1 MISTPAKDSKA
12 ASKKLDSCSPIPS
25 RPTNPISRN
34 SEINPMRRSFSGS
47 PFSKPSII
55 SNQVGGGFNPNT
67 PVNSP
72 SDYPRRN
79 SISRDN
85 IVVTLRDHEDKENG
99 KDQTWKSVRIRSP
112 AKGTKNF
119 MSPTISAA
127 SKINA
132 SPKKKI
138 LADRNEQ
145 IRTSISFADAKS
157 PFMEDL
163 DSNPDKG
170 LNQKKEVS
178 FDSTVIYLA
187 DNNDSKSEKRVD
199 LMVGSSAK
207 DDLNLSSEKLT
218 VEKDCVNLDSSF
230 KINPRVSSSLPSP
243 ALAPLDADPSMPP
256 YDPKTNYLSPR
267 PQFLHYRPNPRV
279 ELYLNKER
287 DGQSLDEIF
296 ASESSESEVSEA
308 EDCHSDDLQK
318 ESDASFAN
326 EVKEE
331 EESEELLLISEPNP
345 ISTFVGEEKE
355 ELLVSEPNSISTS
368 VEKAREKRVSKSHF
382 FTRRKF
388 DALLFVLTVGFLYAS
403 FSKSPVMDPSVL
415 NNLTFP
421 EPYVPPELS
430 EYARQS
436 FEALAHKVQLWLH
449 QCICYTHSLINSF
462 RGGHNLG
469 SLQYANLT
477 ILVGDGIVDGQFAFD
492 QSILGSKVKYEEKV
506 SAPISAAEVDIK
518 LADEWDQPSTADEDI
533 KEVAGDNN
541 DGYFDGVP
549 DPEEVGVPESEEVN
563 LLLQSELTGPGKEV
577 IQESAE
583 TAANVVKLQS
593 NIDLEDQFILIPQT
607 AEIQPEILNSMQ
619 CQGRDDYSSADIESP
634 AAEDNFE
641 ILEGAATENPRSSEG
656 VNILPQSEVT
666 GPGKSTQEAIQ
677 ESAETAANVV
687 KLRSNIDLE
696 DQFVLIPQAAEIQPE
711 ILNSMQSQGRDDI
724 SSADIESPAA
734 EDNFE
739 ILEGAAT
746 ENPRSSE
753 LVTTHS
759 AQRMVGISLIVFSL
773 LGTVF
778 IYMKSRAPTAQNATF
793 TADQVPI
800 TKKLDCCPLSVAAEH
815 EDIAGE
821 SCSSEMSSFSL
832 SYSKKG
838 QKGKSEAPSY
848 ERKPRKSNHRRES
861 MASSD
866 YSVGSMGSPSY
877 GSFTTYEKITSKH
890 GNADEEVITPV
901 RRSSRI
907 RHQVTSP

>member
-1 MISTPAKDSKA
+1 MISTPAKESKA

-47 PFSKPSII
+47 PFSNPSII

-157 PFMEDL
+157 PLMEDS
-163 DSNPDKG
+163 DSNHDKG

-187 DNNDSKSEKRVD
+187 GNNDSKSEKRVD
-199 LMVGSSAK
+199 LIVDSSAK
-207 DDLNLSSEKLT
+207 DDLDLSSEKLT
-218 VEKDCVNLDSSF
+218 VEKDCVNLDSSC
-230 KINPRVSSSLPSP
+230 KINPRVSRSLPSP

-287 DGQSLDEIF
+287 DGQPLDEIF
-296 ASESSESEVSEA
+296 ASESSETEVSEA
-308 EDCHSDDLQK
+308 EDSHSDDLQK
-318 ESDASFAN
+318 ESDASLAN

-345 ISTFVGEEKE
+345 ISTFLEEEKE
-355 ELLVSEPNSISTS
+355 ELLVSVPNSISTS
-368 VEKAREKRVSKSHF
+368 AEKAREKRVSKSHF

-449 QCICYTHSLINSF
+449 QSICYTHNLINSF

-477 ILVGDGIVDGQFAFD
+477 ILVEDGIVDGQFAFE

-506 SAPISAAEVDIK
+506 SAPISAAGVDIK
-518 LADEWDQPSTADEDI
+518 LVDEWDLPSTADEDI

-541 DGYFDGVP
+541 DGYFDSVP
-549 DPEEVGVPESEEVN
+549 DPEEVSVPASEEVN
-563 LLLQSELTGPGKEV
+563 LLPQSEVTGPRKEV

-583 TAANVVKLQS
+583 TANVVKLQS
-593 NIDLEDQFILIPQT
+593 NIDLEDQ
-607 AEIQPEILNSMQ
+607 
-619 CQGRDDYSSADIESP
+619 SA
-634 AAEDNFE
+634 
-641 ILEGAATENPRSSEG
+641 
-656 VNILPQSEVT
+656 
-666 GPGKSTQEAIQ
+666 
-677 ESAETAANVV
+677 
-687 KLRSNIDLE
+687 
-696 DQFVLIPQAAEIQPE
+696 LIPQAAEIQPE

-724 SSADIESPAA
+724 SSADIESIVE

-753 LVTTHS
+753 LVNTHS
-759 AQRMVGISLIVFSL
+759 APQRMVGISLIVFSL

-778 IYMKSRAPTAQNATF
+778 IYMKSRTPTDQNATF

-800 TKKLDCCPLSVAAEH
+800 PKKLDCCPLSVGAEH

-861 MASSD
+861 MASSG

-877 GSFTTYEKITSKH
+877 GSFTTYEKIPSKH

-907 RHQVTSP
+907 RHHVTSP

>member
-1 MISTPAKDSKA
+1 MISTLAKESKA

-25 RPTNPISRN
+25 RPTNPNSRN

-55 SNQVGGGFNPNT
+55 SSQRGGGFNPNT

-79 SISRDN
+79 SINRDN

-127 SKINA
+127 SKFNA
-132 SPKKKI
+132 SPKIKI

-145 IRTSISFADAKS
+145 IRTSISFAEAKS
-157 PFMEDL
+157 PLMEDL
-163 DSNPDKG
+163 DSNPDSHYRG
-170 LNQKKEVS
+170 LNQKEVS

-199 LMVGSSAK
+199 LMVDSSAK
-207 DDLNLSSEKLT
+207 DDLNLSS
-218 VEKDCVNLDSSF
+218 VEKDCVNLDPSF
-230 KINPRVSSSLPSP
+230 KISPRVSSSLPSP
-243 ALAPLDADPSMPP
+243 ALAPLDADPSLPP

-267 PQFLHYRPNPRV
+267 PRFLHYRPNPRI

-287 DGQSLDEIF
+287 DGQPLDEIF
-296 ASESSESEVSEA
+296 ASECSSETEVSEA
-308 EDCHSDDLQK
+308 EDSHSDDLHK
-318 ESDASFAN
+318 ESDASSAN
-326 EVKEE
+326 EVIEE
-331 EESEELLLISEPNP
+331 AEPEELLPISEPNP
-345 ISTFVGEEKE
+345 IGTFVEEEDE
-355 ELLVSEPNSISTS
+355 ELLVTEPNSISTS
-368 VEKAREKRVSKSHF
+368 VEKAEEKRVSKSHF

-388 DALLFVLTVGFLYAS
+388 DALLFVLIVGFLFGL

-430 EYARQS
+430 EYARQNL
-436 FEALAHKVQLWLH
+436 EALANKVQLWLH
-449 QCICYTHSLINSF
+449 QSICYTHNLINSF
-462 RGGHNLG
+462 RGGHKMG

-477 ILVGDGIVDGQFAFD
+477 ILVEDGTVDGQFTFD

-506 SAPISAAEVDIK
+506 SEAISAAEVDVK
-518 LADEWDQPSTADEDI
+518 LVDGGDQPSAAEEDI

-541 DGYFDGVP
+541 NGYIDNVP
-549 DPEEVGVPESEEVN
+549 DPEGVPESEEVN
-563 LLLQSELTGPGKEV
+563 RLPQSEVTEPGKSTQEV
-577 IQESAE
+577 IQENAAEDIKEVARGSNNGYIDSVPDSEEVNLVPQSDVTEPGKSIQEVIQENAE
-583 TAANVVKLQS
+583 TAAYVVKLQS
-593 NIDLEDQFILIPQT
+593 NIDLEDQF
-607 AEIQPEILNSMQ
+607 
-619 CQGRDDYSSADIESP
+619 
-634 AAEDNFE
+634 
-641 ILEGAATENPRSSEG
+641 
-656 VNILPQSEVT
+656 
-666 GPGKSTQEAIQ
+666 
-677 ESAETAANVV
+677 
-687 KLRSNIDLE
+687 
-696 DQFVLIPQAAEIQPE
+696 VLIPQDAEIQPE
-711 ILNSMQSQGRDDI
+711 ILNSMQSQSRDDI
-724 SSADIESPAA
+724 SSADIESSAA
-734 EDNFE
+734 DDNSE

-753 LVTTHS
+753 LVNTHS
-759 AQRMVGISLIVFSL
+759 AQIMIGISLIAFSL

-778 IYMKSRAPTAQNATF
+778 IYMKSRTPTAQNATF
-793 TADQVPI
+793 TVDQVPI
-800 TKKLDCCPLSVAAEH
+800 TKKLDCSPLSVAAEH
-815 EDIAGE
+815 TCIAGE

-832 SYSKKG
+832 SYSDK

-848 ERKPRKSNHRRES
+848 ERKPRKNNHRRES

-866 YSVGSMGSPSY
+866 YSVGSMGSLSY
-877 GSFTTYEKITSKH
+877 GSFTTFEKIPSKH
-890 GNADEEVITPV
+890 VKKGNADEEVITPV

>member
-1 MISTPAKDSKA
+1 MISTLAKESKA

-25 RPTNPISRN
+25 RPTNPNSRN

-55 SNQVGGGFNPNT
+55 SSQRGGGFNPNT

-79 SISRDN
+79 SINRDN

-127 SKINA
+127 SKFNA
-132 SPKKKI
+132 SPKIKI

-145 IRTSISFADAKS
+145 IRTSISFAEAKS
-157 PFMEDL
+157 PLMEDL
-163 DSNPDKG
+163 DSNPDSHYRG
-170 LNQKKEVS
+170 LNQKEVS

-199 LMVGSSAK
+199 LMVDSSAK
-207 DDLNLSSEKLT
+207 DDLNLSS
-218 VEKDCVNLDSSF
+218 VEKDCVNLDPSF
-230 KINPRVSSSLPSP
+230 KISPRVSSSLPSP
-243 ALAPLDADPSMPP
+243 ALAPLDADPSLPP

-267 PQFLHYRPNPRV
+267 PRFLHYRPNPRI

-287 DGQSLDEIF
+287 DGQPLDEIF
-296 ASESSESEVSEA
+296 ASECSSKLKLVKQKTVIEEA
-308 EDCHSDDLQK
+308 EP
-318 ESDASFAN
+318 
-326 EVKEE
+326 
-331 EESEELLLISEPNP
+331 EELLPISEPNP
-345 ISTFVGEEKE
+345 IGTFVEEEDE
-355 ELLVSEPNSISTS
+355 ELLVTEPNSISTS
-368 VEKAREKRVSKSHF
+368 VEKAGEKRKVRCF
-382 FTRRKF
+382 AFCPDCWIF
-388 DALLFVLTVGFLYAS
+388 IWFVLL
-403 FSKSPVMDPSVL
+403 SPVMDPSVL

-430 EYARQS
+430 EYARQNL
-436 FEALAHKVQLWLH
+436 EALANKVQLWLH
-449 QCICYTHSLINSF
+449 QSICYTHNLINSF
-462 RGGHNLG
+462 RGGHKMG

-477 ILVGDGIVDGQFAFD
+477 ILVEDGTVDGQFTFD

-506 SAPISAAEVDIK
+506 SEAISAAEVDVK
-518 LADEWDQPSTADEDI
+518 LVDGGDQPSAAEEDI

-541 DGYFDGVP
+541 NGYIDNVP
-549 DPEEVGVPESEEVN
+549 DPEGVPESEEVN
-563 LLLQSELTGPGKEV
+563 
-577 IQESAE
+577 
-583 TAANVVKLQS
+583 
-593 NIDLEDQFILIPQT
+593 
-607 AEIQPEILNSMQ
+607 
-619 CQGRDDYSSADIESP
+619 R
-634 AAEDNFE
+634 
-641 ILEGAATENPRSSEG
+641 
-656 VNILPQSEVT
+656 LPQSEVT
-666 GPGKSTQEAIQ
+666 EPGKSTQEVIQ
-677 ESAETAANVV
+677 ENAAEDIKEVARGSNNGYIDSVPDSEEVNLLPQSEVTEPGKSIQEVIQENAETAAYVV
-687 KLRSNIDLE
+687 KLQSNIDLE

-711 ILNSMQSQGRDDI
+711 ILNSMQSQSRDDI
-724 SSADIESPAA
+724 SSADMESPAA
-734 EDNFE
+734 EDNSE

-753 LVTTHS
+753 LVNTHS
-759 AQRMVGISLIVFSL
+759 AQIMIGISLIAFSL

-778 IYMKSRAPTAQNATF
+778 IYMKSRTPTAQNATF
-793 TADQVPI
+793 TVDQVPI
-800 TKKLDCCPLSVAAEH
+800 TKKLDCSPLSVAAEH
-815 EDIAGE
+815 TCIAGE

-832 SYSKKG
+832 SYSDK
-838 QKGKSEAPSY
+838 QKGKSEVPSY
-848 ERKPRKSNHRRES
+848 ERKPRKNNHRRES

-866 YSVGSMGSPSY
+866 YSVGSMGSLSY
-877 GSFTTYEKITSKH
+877 GSFTTFEKIPTKY

>member
-1 MISTPAKDSKA
+1 MISTPVKESKA

-207 DDLNLSSEKLT
+207 DDLDLSSEKLT

-296 ASESSESEVSEA
+296 ASESSETEVSEA

-318 ESDASFAN
+318 ESDASLAN

-331 EESEELLLISEPNP
+331 EESEELLLTSEPNP

-449 QCICYTHSLINSF
+449 QCICYTHNLINSF

-541 DGYFDGVP
+541 DGHFDGVP
-549 DPEEVGVPESEEVN
+549 DPEEVSVPESEEVN
-563 LLLQSELTGPGKEV
+563 LLPKSELTGPGKEV

-593 NIDLEDQFILIPQT
+593 NIDLEDQFVLIPQT

-619 CQGRDDYSSADIESP
+619 CQGRDDYSSADIEST
-634 AAEDNFE
+634 AAEGNFE

-656 VNILPQSEVT
+656 VNLLPQSEVT

-687 KLRSNIDLE
+687 KLQSNIDLE

-711 ILNSMQSQGRDDI
+711 ILNSKQSQGRDDI
-724 SSADIESPAA
+724 SSADTESLVA

-753 LVTTHS
+753 LVNTHS

>member
-1 MISTPAKDSKA
+1 MINTSAKESKA

-25 RPTNPISRN
+25 RPTNPNSRN

-55 SNQVGGGFNPNT
+55 SPQRGGGFNPNT

-79 SISRDN
+79 SINRDN
-85 IVVTLRDHEDKENG
+85 IVITLRDHEDKENG

-127 SKINA
+127 SKFNA
-132 SPKKKI
+132 SPKIKI

-145 IRTSISFADAKS
+145 IRTSISFAEAKS
-157 PFMEDL
+157 PLMEDL
-163 DSNPDKG
+163 DSNPDRG

-199 LMVGSSAK
+199 LMVDSSAK
-207 DDLNLSSEKLT
+207 DDLNLSS
-218 VEKDCVNLDSSF
+218 VEKDCVNLDPSF
-230 KINPRVSSSLPSP
+230 KISPRVSSSLPSP
-243 ALAPLDADPSMPP
+243 ALAPLDADPSLPP

-267 PQFLHYRPNPRV
+267 PRFLHYRPNPRI

-287 DGQSLDEIF
+287 DGQPLDEIF
-296 ASESSESEVSEA
+296 ASECSSETEVSEA
-308 EDCHSDDLQK
+308 EDSHSDDLHK
-318 ESDASFAN
+318 ESDASSAN
-326 EVKEE
+326 EVIEE
-331 EESEELLLISEPNP
+331 AEPEELLPISEPSP
-345 ISTFVGEEKE
+345 IGTFVEEEDE
-355 ELLVSEPNSISTS
+355 ELLVTEPNSISTS
-368 VEKAREKRVSKSHF
+368 VEKAGEKRVSKSHF

-388 DALLFVLTVGFLYAS
+388 DALLFVLIVGFLFGL

-430 EYARQS
+430 GYARQNL
-436 FEALAHKVQLWLH
+436 EALANKVQLWLH
-449 QCICYTHSLINSF
+449 QSICYTHNLINSF
-462 RGGHNLG
+462 RGGHKLG

-477 ILVGDGIVDGQFAFD
+477 ILVEDGTVDGQFTFD

-506 SAPISAAEVDIK
+506 SEATSAAEVDVK
-518 LADEWDQPSTADEDI
+518 LLDGGDQP
-533 KEVAGDNN
+533 N
-541 DGYFDGVP
+541 
-549 DPEEVGVPESEEVN
+549 PEGVPESEEVN
-563 LLLQSELTGPGKEV
+563 RIPQSEVTEPGKSTQEV
-577 IQESAE
+577 IQENKAE
-583 TAANVVKLQS
+583 EDIKEVARGS
-593 NIDLEDQFILIPQT
+593 NNGYIDSVPDP
-607 AEIQPEILNSMQ
+607 
-619 CQGRDDYSSADIESP
+619 
-634 AAEDNFE
+634 
-641 ILEGAATENPRSSEG
+641 EG
-656 VNILPQSEVT
+656 VPDSEEVNLLPQSEVT
-666 GPGKSTQEAIQ
+666 EPGKSIQ
-677 ESAETAANVV
+677 EVIQENAETAAYVV
-687 KLRSNIDLE
+687 KLQSNIDLE

-711 ILNSMQSQGRDDI
+711 ILNSMQSQSRDDI
-724 SSADIESPAA
+724 SSADMESPAA
-734 EDNFE
+734 EDNSE

-753 LVTTHS
+753 LVNTHS
-759 AQRMVGISLIVFSL
+759 AQIMVGISLIVFSL

-778 IYMKSRAPTAQNATF
+778 IYMKSRTPTAQNATF
-793 TADQVPI
+793 TVDQVPI
-800 TKKLDCCPLSVAAEH
+800 TKKLDCSPLSVAAEH
-815 EDIAGE
+815 ACIAE

-832 SYSKKG
+832 SYSDKQ

-848 ERKPRKSNHRRES
+848 ERKPRKNNHRRES

-866 YSVGSMGSPSY
+866 YSVGSMGSLSY
-877 GSFTTYEKITSKH
+877 GSFTTFEKIPTKY

>member
-1 MISTPAKDSKA
+1 M
-12 ASKKLDSCSPIPS
+12 
-25 RPTNPISRN
+25 
-34 SEINPMRRSFSGS
+34 
-47 PFSKPSII
+47 
-55 SNQVGGGFNPNT
+55 
-67 PVNSP
+67 
-72 SDYPRRN
+72 
-79 SISRDN
+79 
-85 IVVTLRDHEDKENG
+85 RDHEDKENG

-157 PFMEDL
+157 PLMEDL

-199 LMVGSSAK
+199 LMVDSSAK
-207 DDLNLSSEKLT
+207 DDLDLSSKKLT

-296 ASESSESEVSEA
+296 ASESSETEVSEA
-308 EDCHSDDLQK
+308 EDSHSDDLQK
-318 ESDASFAN
+318 ESDASLAN

-345 ISTFVGEEKE
+345 NSTFVEEEKE

-449 QCICYTHSLINSF
+449 QCICYTHNLINSF

-477 ILVGDGIVDGQFAFD
+477 ILVEDGIVGGQFAFD

-518 LADEWDQPSTADEDI
+518 LVDEWDQPTTADEDI

-541 DGYFDGVP
+541 DGYFDSVP
-549 DPEEVGVPESEEVN
+549 DPEEVSVPESEEVN
-563 LLLQSELTGPGKEV
+563 LLPQSEVTGPGKEV

-593 NIDLEDQFILIPQT
+593 NIDLEDQF
-607 AEIQPEILNSMQ
+607 
-619 CQGRDDYSSADIESP
+619 
-634 AAEDNFE
+634 
-641 ILEGAATENPRSSEG
+641 
-656 VNILPQSEVT
+656 
-666 GPGKSTQEAIQ
+666 
-677 ESAETAANVV
+677 
-687 KLRSNIDLE
+687 
-696 DQFVLIPQAAEIQPE
+696 VLIPQAAEIQPE
-711 ILNSMQSQGRDDI
+711 ILNSMQCQGRDAI

-753 LVTTHS
+753 EVNLFPQSEVSGPGKSTQEAIQESAETAANVVKLQSNIDLEDQFVLIPQAAEIQQEILNSMQSQGRDDISSADIESLVAEDNFEILEGAATENPRSSELVNTHS

-793 TADQVPI
+793 TVDQVPI
-800 TKKLDCCPLSVAAEH
+800 TKKLDFCPLSVAAEH

-838 QKGKSEAPSY
+838 QKGKSEAQNS
-848 ERKPRKSNHRRES
+848 KPRKSNHRRES

-877 GSFTTYEKITSKH
+877 GSFTTYEKIPSKH
-890 GNADEEVITPV
+890 VKNLYPILYIYGFV
-901 RRSSRI
+901 
-907 RHQVTSP
+907 

>member
-1 MISTPAKDSKA
+1 M
-12 ASKKLDSCSPIPS
+12 
-25 RPTNPISRN
+25 
-34 SEINPMRRSFSGS
+34 
-47 PFSKPSII
+47 
-55 SNQVGGGFNPNT
+55 
-67 PVNSP
+67 
-72 SDYPRRN
+72 
-79 SISRDN
+79 
-85 IVVTLRDHEDKENG
+85 RDHEDKENG

-145 IRTSISFADAKS
+145 IRTSISLADAKS

-199 LMVGSSAK
+199 LMVDSSAK
-207 DDLNLSSEKLT
+207 DDLDLSSEKLT

-296 ASESSESEVSEA
+296 ASESSETEVSEA

-318 ESDASFAN
+318 ESDASLAN

-449 QCICYTHSLINSF
+449 QCICYTHNLINSF

-549 DPEEVGVPESEEVN
+549 DPEEVSVPESEEVN
-563 LLLQSELTGPGKEV
+563 LLPKSELTGPGKEVV

-593 NIDLEDQFILIPQT
+593 NIDLEDQFLLIPQN

-634 AAEDNFE
+634 AAVDNFE

-656 VNILPQSEVT
+656 VNLLPQSEVT

-687 KLRSNIDLE
+687 KLQSNMDLE

-711 ILNSMQSQGRDDI
+711 ILNSMQSQGRDGI
-724 SSADIESPAA
+724 SSAGIESLVA

-753 LVTTHS
+753 LVNTHS

-778 IYMKSRAPTAQNATF
+778 IYMKSRAPTGQNATF

-838 QKGKSEAPSY
+838 QKGKSEPPSY

-890 GNADEEVITPV
+890 VKNHLYCTFMVLYNCNLNFYLMCFFFLKGNADEEVITPV

>member
-1 MISTPAKDSKA
+1 MITTKESKA
-12 ASKKLDSCSPIPS
+12 AGKKLDSCSPIPS
-25 RPTNPISRN
+25 RPTNPNSRN

-47 PFSKPSII
+47 PFAKPSII
-55 SNQVGGGFNPNT
+55 PSQRGGGFNPNT

-79 SISRDN
+79 SINRDN

-132 SPKKKI
+132 SPKIKI
-138 LADRNEQ
+138 LADKNEQ
-145 IRTSISFADAKS
+145 IRTSISFAEAKS
-157 PFMEDL
+157 PLMEDL
-163 DSNPDKG
+163 GSNPDRG

-199 LMVGSSAK
+199 LMVDSSVK
-207 DDLNLSSEKLT
+207 DDLDLSSEKLT
-218 VEKDCVNLDSSF
+218 VEKDCVNLDPSF
-230 KINPRVSSSLPSP
+230 RISPRVSCSLPSP
-243 ALAPLDADPSMPP
+243 ALAPLDADPSLPP

-267 PQFLHYRPNPRV
+267 PRFLHYRPNPRI

-287 DGQSLDEIF
+287 DGQPLDEIF
-296 ASESSESEVSEA
+296 ASECSSETEVSEA
-308 EDCHSDDLQK
+308 EDSHSDDLHK
-318 ESDASFAN
+318 ESDASLAN
-326 EVKEE
+326 EVSEE
-331 EESEELLLISEPNP
+331 EEPEELLLISEPNP
-345 ISTFVGEEKE
+345 IGTFVEEEEE
-355 ELLVSEPNSISTS
+355 ELLVTEPNSISAS
-368 VEKAREKRVSKSHF
+368 VEKAGEKRVSKSHF

-388 DALLFVLTVGFLYAS
+388 DALLLVLIVGFLFGL

-430 EYARQS
+430 EYARQNL
-436 FEALAHKVQLWLH
+436 EALAHKVQLWLH
-449 QCICYTHSLINSF
+449 QSICYTHNLINSF
-462 RGGHNLG
+462 GGGHKLD
-469 SLQYANLT
+469 SFQYANLT
-477 ILVGDGIVDGQFAFD
+477 ILVEDGIVDGQFAFD
-492 QSILGSKVKYEEKV
+492 QSILGSKVKYKEEV
-506 SAPISAAEVDIK
+506 SEVISAAEVDIK
-518 LADEWDQPSTADEDI
+518 LVDGGDQPSAAEEDI
-533 KEVAGDNN
+533 KEVARDSNN
-541 DGYFDGVP
+541 WYIDSVP
-549 DPEEVGVPESEEVN
+549 DPEDVPESEELNLLIQENAAEEDIKEVARDSNGYIDSVPDPEGVPDSEEVN
-563 LLLQSELTGPGKEV
+563 LL
-577 IQESAE
+577 
-583 TAANVVKLQS
+583 
-593 NIDLEDQFILIPQT
+593 
-607 AEIQPEILNSMQ
+607 
-619 CQGRDDYSSADIESP
+619 
-634 AAEDNFE
+634 
-641 ILEGAATENPRSSEG
+641 
-656 VNILPQSEVT
+656 PQSEVT
-666 GPGKSTQEAIQ
+666 EPVKSTQEVIQ
-677 ESAETAANVV
+677 ENAETAAAYVV
-687 KLRSNIDLE
+687 KLQSNIDLE

-711 ILNSMQSQGRDDI
+711 ILNSMQSQSRDDI
-724 SSADIESPAA
+724 SSADMESPAA

-753 LVTTHS
+753 LVNTHS
-759 AQRMVGISLIVFSL
+759 AQIMVGISLIVFSL

-778 IYMKSRAPTAQNATF
+778 IYMKSRTPTAQNATF
-793 TADQVPI
+793 TVDQVPI
-800 TKKLDCCPLSVAAEH
+800 TKKLDCSPLSVAADH
-815 EDIAGE
+815 TCIAEE

-832 SYSKKG
+832 PYSDK

-848 ERKPRKSNHRRES
+848 ERKPRKNNHRRES

-866 YSVGSMGSPSY
+866 YSVGSMGSLSY
-877 GSFTTYEKITSKH
+877 GSFTTFEKIPSKH